1 MKERLK
7 EYMNYKKINA
17 SQFEKQCGL
26 SNGYINNSKGKIGAK
41 KLEDILKAFPD
52 LNREWLVNGTGEMIN
67 KTTISESETYQ
78 TFLLPQSAMGGT
90 LTGFGADGV
99 FPENCERV
107 ISPIADVDFAITI
120 YGDSMIPEY
129 PPGSRVMVKKIDPDA
144 FIAWGCV
151 YVLDTVNGVVV
162 KELQPSDKKGHIV
175 CHSHNPS
182 GRYKDFNV
190 DLKDVNGIYRVL
202 ACVTAK

>member
-1 MKERLK
+1 MDIKELRKRNNLTQQELADK
-7 EYMNYKKINA
+7 
-17 SQFEKQCGL
+17 CGVTL
-26 SNGYINNSKGKIGAK
+26 RTVQNWEMGRNVPESALILLNSLWNN
-41 KLEDILKAFPD
+41 E
-52 LNREWLVNGTGEMIN
+52 
-67 KTTISESETYQ
+67 TISQNKEGSQYQ
-78 TFLLPQSAMGGT
+78 TYLLPQSAMGGS
-90 LTGFGADGV
+90 LSDFGADGV

-129 PPGSRVMVKKIDPDA
+129 QPGSRALCKQIDPDA

-162 KELQPSDKKGHIV
+162 KELQPSNNDGKIV

-182 GRYKDFNV
+182 GRYKDFEVN
-190 DLKDVNGIYRVL
+190 LTDVRGIYRVL